1 MVCRAACG
9 TWRSPISAADL
20 ARSAISLDDVQVAGG
35 TPYWVE
41 SRPQEGGRY
50 VIVAPAAGA
59 GASGLGTPALGT
71 LGAIVELT
79 PAGFNARTRVHEYG
93 GRPYTVGRDR
103 TIYFSHFTD
112 QRVHVQR
119 PGSAPIPLTP
129 PGCRYADFELDPA
142 GARLFCVRE
151 DHTGG
156 GEPKNAIVMLQV
168 GTDVTNANGAA
179 APASAPSASGTPSAA
194 PGARGAPGTAG
205 APSTASAAD
214 AGTVLFADSDFVAY
228 PRVSADG
235 QRLAWIAWNHPDMP
249 WDATRLYVAEL
260 AAHGIREPT
269 PIAGGPGEA
278 VLEPRWDADGTLYFV
293 SDRTGWWNLY
303 RYRDGRV
310 EAVVIL
316 EAEIG
321 GPLWTLGESSYTLT
335 GDGRAVFRCTRNAQD
350 RLAVVALDRSRAL
363 GASAR
368 ASAAQDSR
376 SKPGAAQGAPAT
388 HAPQFLDLPFVA
400 FSNVQML
407 DRATVVAIAA
417 SSTEEPAVVAI
428 DLATGEHRIL
438 RAPGTLKVP
447 GPYVSRAEPVEY
459 PSIGG
464 RTAHAFY
471 YPPTNPDF
479 LPLEGEKPPLV
490 VKAHG
495 GPTGHSAPQL
505 NLGTQFWTT
514 RGFAVLDVNYGGSSG
529 YGRVYRER
537 LNGNWGVVDVADV
550 VAGVKYLIATGRVD
564 GARTAI
570 RGGSAGGFTVLA
582 ALAFHD
588 VFRAGADYYGV
599 SDLEALARDTHKF
612 ESRYLDRL
620 VAPLP
625 EGKPIYE
632 ARAPLHHLESFH
644 APLIVFQGAEDTVV
658 PPSQSR
664 AIVAA
669 LERKGVPVVYME
681 LEGEQHGFR
690 KAESIVRTLEAELA
704 FYGRVFGFTP
714 ESA

>member
-321 GPLWTLGESSYTLT
+321 GPPWWRSIARARSAHRPEPQPRRTRGPSPAPPRGRPQPTRLNSSTSRSLRFQT
-335 GDGRAVFRCTRNAQD
+335 FRCSIGRPLSPSQPPP
-350 RLAVVALDRSRAL
+350 RRSPPSSQSISR
-363 GASAR
+363 R
-368 ASAAQDSR
+368 AS
-376 SKPGAAQGAPAT
+376 T
-388 HAPQFLDLPFVA
+388 
-400 FSNVQML
+400 
-407 DRATVVAIAA
+407 A
-417 SSTEEPAVVAI
+417 SC
-428 DLATGEHRIL
+428 
-438 RAPGTLKVP
+438 
-447 GPYVSRAEPVEY
+447 
-459 PSIGG
+459 
-464 RTAHAFY
+464 
-471 YPPTNPDF
+471 
-479 LPLEGEKPPLV
+479 
-490 VKAHG
+490 
-495 GPTGHSAPQL
+495 
-505 NLGTQFWTT
+505 
-514 RGFAVLDVNYGGSSG
+514 
-529 YGRVYRER
+529 
-537 LNGNWGVVDVADV
+537 
-550 VAGVKYLIATGRVD
+550 
-564 GARTAI
+564 ARQ
-570 RGGSAGGFTVLA
+570 
-582 ALAFHD
+582 
-588 VFRAGADYYGV
+588 
-599 SDLEALARDTHKF
+599 AR
-612 ESRYLDRL
+612 
-620 VAPLP
+620 
-625 EGKPIYE
+625 
-632 ARAPLHHLESFH
+632 
-644 APLIVFQGAEDTVV
+644 
-658 PPSQSR
+658 
-664 AIVAA
+664 
-669 LERKGVPVVYME
+669 
-681 LEGEQHGFR
+681 
-690 KAESIVRTLEAELA
+690 
-704 FYGRVFGFTP
+704 
-714 ESA
+714 